1 MKESKEKKAPQIEV
15 SPYEDLNRLL
25 ELILE
30 SGARMMRAKASSLLL
45 MDSKAQRLNFRVA
58 TGVKKNEI
66 KQFSLRVGEG
76 IAGHVALKGQPL
88 LIEDVSADS
97 RWYRQIS
104 DQIGFKTYSIA
115 CVPLKVERKV
125 IGVVEFINKEGGGS
139 FQESDLELISVFA
152 ELAAVAIENAQKFR
166 LVELENLELKQ
177 ELNLNHHIIGES
189 RAIRQVVA
197 DALRVADS
205 MASTLILGESGTGKE
220 LLARLIHQASARRNR
235 HLVTLNCAAFPDA
248 LLEAELFGYEKGA
261 FTGAV
266 GSKIGKFELADQ
278 GTIFLDE
285 IAEMSQS
292 MQAKLLRVLQD
303 GIFYRL
309 GGNVPISVDI
319 RVIAATNRDISMEV
333 RNGRFREDLYYRLNV
348 VELHM
353 PSLRE
358 RKSDIPIL
366 ARHFVEIFQKEKGCD
381 ALEISEDALEK
392 MARYDW
398 PGNVRELENALERAV
413 VMGRG
418 KKIQAE
424 DLPILHTDSSLEA
437 IPVGMTLQEAVNEFK
452 KKFIEANLKNTDG
465 NQSQAAKIM
474 GIQRTY
480 LSRLVSR
487 YGIKKPAG

>member
-166 LVELENLELKQ
+166 LV
-177 ELNLNHHIIGES
+177 
-189 RAIRQVVA
+189 
-197 DALRVADS
+197 
-205 MASTLILGESGTGKE
+205 
-220 LLARLIHQASARRNR
+220 
-235 HLVTLNCAAFPDA
+235 
-248 LLEAELFGYEKGA
+248 
-261 FTGAV
+261 
-266 GSKIGKFELADQ
+266 
-278 GTIFLDE
+278 
-285 IAEMSQS
+285 
-292 MQAKLLRVLQD
+292 
-303 GIFYRL
+303 
-309 GGNVPISVDI
+309 
-319 RVIAATNRDISMEV
+319 
-333 RNGRFREDLYYRLNV
+333 
-348 VELHM
+348 
-353 PSLRE
+353 
-358 RKSDIPIL
+358 
-366 ARHFVEIFQKEKGCD
+366 
-381 ALEISEDALEK
+381 
-392 MARYDW
+392 
-398 PGNVRELENALERAV
+398 
-413 VMGRG
+413 
-418 KKIQAE
+418 
-424 DLPILHTDSSLEA
+424 
-437 IPVGMTLQEAVNEFK
+437 
-452 KKFIEANLKNTDG
+452 
-465 NQSQAAKIM
+465 
-474 GIQRTY
+474 
-480 LSRLVSR
+480 
-487 YGIKKPAG
+487 

>member
-424 DLPILHTDSSLEA
+424 DLPILHTDSTLEA

-487 YGIKKPAG
+487 YGIKKPAR